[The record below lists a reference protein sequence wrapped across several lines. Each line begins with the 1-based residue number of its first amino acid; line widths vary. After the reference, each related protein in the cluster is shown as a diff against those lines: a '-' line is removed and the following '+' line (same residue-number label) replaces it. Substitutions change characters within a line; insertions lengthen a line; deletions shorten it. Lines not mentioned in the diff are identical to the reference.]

1 MSVFIALPVFTAELH
16 LPFPEQ
22 EPAAHLALLRANGYG
37 PDEHAEALRSAL
49 DAVRAAAAHLLARRD
64 DAPGDR
70 DLLLRALLDAD
81 EEVQAWAAWGLAR
94 RGDAKLGRARL
105 IELTRRA
112 PSWGDHAPLIAA
124 DLLARLGD
132 RQGLESLRRALVVAD
147 SGREVVRRLYP
158 FLLAE
163 ADAPGPVT
171 ETLNAAL
178 QHEDPGVR
186 RLAHDQLQAA
196 RRGVSGVTT
205 GAGAG

>member
-1 MSVFIALPVFTAELH
+1 MSVFVALPLFTAEDP

-22 EPAAHLALLRANGYG
+22 EPAAHLALLRANGYS
-37 PDEHAEALRSAL
+37 PHEHAEALRSAL
-49 DAVRAAAAHLLARRD
+49 DVVRAAAAHLLARREA
-64 DAPGDR
+64 APGDR

-94 RGDAKLGRARL
+94 RGDTKLGHTRL
-105 IELTRRA
+105 VELTRRA

-132 RQGLESLRRALVVAD
+132 RQGLGVLRGALSGAE

-163 ADAPGPVT
+163 ADAPGPIT
-171 ETLNAAL
+171 ETLTAAL

-196 RRGVSGVTT
+196 RRGVSGATS
-205 GAGAG
+205 G

>member
-1 MSVFIALPVFTAELH
+1 MSVFVALPVFNAERP

-37 PDEHAEALRSAL
+37 PDEHAEALRSAH
-49 DAVRAAAAHLLARRD
+49 AVVRAAAAHLLARRD

-81 EEVQAWAAWGLAR
+81 EETQAWAAWGLAR
-94 RGDAKLGRARL
+94 RGDAALGRARL
-105 IELTRRA
+105 VELVQRA

-132 RQGLESLRRALVVAD
+132 HRGLKTLREALRGAE

-163 ADAPGPVT
+163 AAKPGPVT
-171 ETLNAAL
+171 ETLTAAL

-196 RRGVSGVTT
+196 RRGASGVTS
-205 GAGAG
+205 G